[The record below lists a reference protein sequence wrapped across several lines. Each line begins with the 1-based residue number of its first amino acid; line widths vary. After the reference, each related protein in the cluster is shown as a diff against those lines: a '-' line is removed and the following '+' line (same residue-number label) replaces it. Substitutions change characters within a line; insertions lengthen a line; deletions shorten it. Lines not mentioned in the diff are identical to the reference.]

1 MRQLGSDRSV
11 AAAAEAADVVAVDVE
26 TRHPAAKVVTAVV
39 IAVVRGD
46 LAAEAVVVE
55 AVVIE
60 GVVVEAVVVEAAMS
74 FSRRGCGRHTAGDG
88 ERNRGGS
95 DNFGS
100 DRHFQSPSDLTAAV
114 VVRIPDV
121 RRFSIFGLK
130 VAGDALHQ
138 CDLSHT
144 RSLPALTST
153 ILLGIAAQEL
163 LNEARSEL
171 KMLVPH
177 DDATREYAYGR
188 RKARQTPRSALSLRR
203 FMMRPRRSAGR

>member
-26 TRHPAAKVVTAVV
+26 TRHPAAKVITAVV

-46 LAAEAVVVE
+46 LAAEA
-55 AVVIE
+55 
-60 GVVVEAVVVEAAMS
+60 VVVEAVVVEAAMS

-88 ERNRGGS
+88 ERNRGES

-100 DRHFQSPSDLTAAV
+100 DRHLQSPSDLTAAV

-144 RSLPALTST
+144 RPLPALTST

-188 RKARQTPRSALSLRR
+188 RKARQTPRSALSLPR

>member
-1 MRQLGSDRSV
+1 V
-11 AAAAEAADVVAVDVE
+11 I
-26 TRHPAAKVVTAVV
+26 TAVV

-46 LAAEAVVVE
+46 LAA
-55 AVVIE
+55 
-60 GVVVEAVVVEAAMS
+60 EAVVVEAAMS

-88 ERNRGGS
+88 ERNRGES
-95 DNFGS
+95 DNLGS
-100 DRHFQSPSDLTAAV
+100 DRHLQSPSDLTAAV

-130 VAGDALHQ
+130 VAGEALHH

-144 RSLPALTST
+144 RSLPTLTST
-153 ILLGIAAQEL
+153 ILLRIAAQEL

-177 DDATREYAYGR
+177 DDATREYAMAR

-203 FMMRPRRSAGR
+203 FMMRPRRSVGRRPA